1 MRTISASAFVLDSM
15 LLFPYRYSFLQVKIH
30 IYHEKPRNINKLWII
45 LHYCIALFF
54 YNKSMKSEKENE
66 MGVAIGVDNEV
77 IEKVLRRVAVGRDNS
92 ATGRVV
98 GRRVRLRL
106 R

>member
-1 MRTISASAFVLDSM
+1 
-15 LLFPYRYSFLQVKIH
+15 
-30 IYHEKPRNINKLWII
+30 
-45 LHYCIALFF
+45 
-54 YNKSMKSEKENE
+54 MKKEKENE
-66 MGVAIGVDNEV
+66 KDNLRSATEGDACQSKNEMGVTIGVDNEV

-92 ATGRVV
+92 ANGRNM

>member
-1 MRTISASAFVLDSM
+1 M
-15 LLFPYRYSFLQVKIH
+15 
-30 IYHEKPRNINKLWII
+30 
-45 LHYCIALFF
+45 HYCIALFF
-54 YNKSMKSEKENE
+54 YNKSMKSEKENEKVDINE

-77 IEKVLRRVAVGRDNS
+77 IEKVLRRVAVGRDNN

>member
-1 MRTISASAFVLDSM
+1 
-15 LLFPYRYSFLQVKIH
+15 
-30 IYHEKPRNINKLWII
+30 
-45 LHYCIALFF
+45 
-54 YNKSMKSEKENE
+54 MKSEKENEKVNARSATEGDACQSKNE

-77 IEKVLRRVAVGRDNS
+77 IEKVLRRVVVGRDNS

-98 GRRVRLRL
+98 GRRVRLCL